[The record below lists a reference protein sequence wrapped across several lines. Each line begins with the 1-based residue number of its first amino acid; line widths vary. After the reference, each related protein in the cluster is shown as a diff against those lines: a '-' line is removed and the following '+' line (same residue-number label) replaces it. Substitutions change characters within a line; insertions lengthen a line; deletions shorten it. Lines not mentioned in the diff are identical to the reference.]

1 MTLDTN
7 QSVLSRALTLY
18 TKSVKGDSIG
28 LFARNSGV
36 LMLQNSYESNRMS
49 KVNPRVRENF

>member
-7 QSVLSRALTLY
+7 QLVLSRAPTLY

-36 LMLQNSYESNRMS
+36 LMLQIFSNESN
-49 KVNPRVRENF
+49 EQG

>member
-7 QSVLSRALTLY
+7 QLVLSRAPTLY

-36 LMLQNSYESNRMS
+36 LMLQNFSNESN
-49 KVNPRVRENF
+49 EQG